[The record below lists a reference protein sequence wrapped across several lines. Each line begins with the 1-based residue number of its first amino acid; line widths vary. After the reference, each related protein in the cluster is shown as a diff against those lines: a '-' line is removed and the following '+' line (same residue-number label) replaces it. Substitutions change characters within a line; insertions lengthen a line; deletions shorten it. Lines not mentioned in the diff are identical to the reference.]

1 MELALFDSS
10 SSRFLL
16 DDTGAVQRD
25 LSPYLTDID
34 GLPGAR
40 TLRETTSMSDTGRT
54 FLPDAEDAR
63 VELRGLF
70 DDTATTGPDAV
81 LGPLRTHGSA
91 VDFEYAP
98 EGTAVGSVKYSGIC
112 WVEDYELRARVGS
125 LVEWAGLLQVEG
137 VVSRGTY

>member
-1 MELALFDSS
+1 MALFDSS
-10 SSRFLL
+10 RSRFLL
-16 DDTGAVQRD
+16 DDNGGTQRD
-25 LSPYLTDID
+25 LSLYLTLID

-54 FLPDAEDAR
+54 FLPDVEDGS

-70 DDTATTGPDAV
+70 DDTATSGPDAV

-98 EGTAVGSVKYSGIC
+98 EGTAVGSTKYSGTC
-112 WVEDYELRARVGS
+112 WVETYELRAHVGS
-125 LVEWAGLLQVEG
+125 LVEWAALLRVEG
-137 VVSRGTY
+137 AVSRGTY

>member
-1 MELALFDSS
+1 MALFDSS
-10 SSRFLL
+10 RSRFLL
-16 DDTGAVQRD
+16 DDTGGTQRD
-25 LSPYLTDID
+25 LSLYLTRID

-54 FLPDAEDAR
+54 FVPDVEDGR

-70 DDTATTGPDAV
+70 DDTATSGPDAV

-98 EGTAVGSVKYSGIC
+98 EGTAVGSVKYSGTC
-112 WVEDYELRARVGS
+112 WVEAYEHLVRVGS
-125 LVEWAGLLQVEG
+125 LVEWAALLQVEG
-137 VVSRGTY
+137 AGFGQQ

>member
-1 MELALFDSS
+1 MALFDSS
-10 SSRFLL
+10 KSRFLL
-16 DDTGAVQRD
+16 DDTGGTQRD
-25 LSPYLTDID
+25 LSLYLTRID

-54 FLPDAEDAR
+54 FLPDVEDAR

-70 DDTATTGPDAV
+70 DDTATSGPDAV

-98 EGTAVGSVKYSGIC
+98 EGTAVGSVKYSGTC
-112 WVEDYELRARVGS
+112 WVEAYELRARVGS
-125 LVEWAGLLQVEG
+125 LVEWAALLQVEG
-137 VVSRGTY
+137 AVSRGTY